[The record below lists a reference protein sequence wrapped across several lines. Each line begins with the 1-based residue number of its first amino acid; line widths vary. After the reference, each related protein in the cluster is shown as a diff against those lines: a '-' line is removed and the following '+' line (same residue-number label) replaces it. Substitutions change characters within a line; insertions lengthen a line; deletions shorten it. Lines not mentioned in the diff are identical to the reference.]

1 MDFQKSKNVLD
12 KINAL
17 YRNISSDP
25 RNVSSIER
33 DLMRSYIQ
41 QFYESFLEMPTVSS
55 IVAPP
60 PPPAETKA
68 PEPRITLR
76 KPETTPPPPLKPQP
90 EPPKPEPP
98 KVEAQPAP
106 APVYVAPPPPPAPI
120 VTPPPVAATPP
131 PPPVEVVPPPAVVA
145 PPPPPVEVT
154 TPPTRTSVSI
164 DPELDELFEFKSA
177 TELSEKLSELPI
189 TDIKKAMG
197 LNERISTQ
205 NELFGGDAAAFD
217 ATVSTLNQLKNYN
230 EAKDYLVRNVAVKY
244 NWASKGKKDKAKTFI
259 KLVRRRY

>member
-1 MDFQKSKNVLD
+1 MDFQKSKTLLE

-17 YRNISSDP
+17 YKNISGDP

-33 DLMRSYIQ
+33 DLMRSYIL
-41 QFYESFLEMPTVSS
+41 QFYESFLGMPTVADA
-55 IVAPP
+55 VTP
-60 PPPAETKA
+60 PPPAEPKA
-68 PEPRITLR
+68 AEPRITLR

-98 KVEAQPAP
+98 RVERAP
-106 APVYVAPPPPPAPI
+106 EPVVVAPPS
-120 VTPPPVAATPP
+120 
-131 PPPVEVVPPPAVVA
+131 PPPVEVAPAPPVEVVA
-145 PPPPPVEVT
+145 PPAPVVEMPPPAPAPRASASGDSGIEA
-154 TPPTRTSVSI
+154 
-164 DPELDELFEFKSA
+164 LFAFKSA

-217 ATVSTLNQLKNYN
+217 ATVATLNQLRNYD
-230 EAKDYLVRNVAVKY
+230 EAKDYLVRNVAVKF
-244 NWASKGKKDKAKTFI
+244 NWASKDKKEKAMGFI

>member
-1 MDFQKSKNVLD
+1 MDFQKSKTLLE

-17 YRNISSDP
+17 YKNISSDP

-41 QFYESFLEMPTVSS
+41 QFYESFLEMPS
-55 IVAPP
+55 VASAITPP
-60 PPPAETKA
+60 QPETPKA

-76 KPETTPPPPLKPQP
+76 KPEPTPPPPPLKPQP
-90 EPPKPEPP
+90 EPPKPETP
-98 KVEAQPAP
+98 KVQRIPEPEATPAP
-106 APVYVAPPPPPAPI
+106 APPSPAEVAKPAPVVETAPPPQASK
-120 VTPPPVAATPP
+120 VA
-131 PPPVEVVPPPAVVA
+131 EQL
-145 PPPPPVEVT
+145 
-154 TPPTRTSVSI
+154 
-164 DPELDELFEFKSA
+164 DPDMEELFAFKSA

-189 TDIKKAMG
+189 SDIKKAMG

-217 ATVSTLNQLKNYN
+217 ATVSTLNTLKSYD
-230 EAKDYLVRNVAVKY
+230 EAKDYLIRNVASKY
-244 NWASKGKKDKAKTFI
+244 KWSSKEKKEKAKSFI